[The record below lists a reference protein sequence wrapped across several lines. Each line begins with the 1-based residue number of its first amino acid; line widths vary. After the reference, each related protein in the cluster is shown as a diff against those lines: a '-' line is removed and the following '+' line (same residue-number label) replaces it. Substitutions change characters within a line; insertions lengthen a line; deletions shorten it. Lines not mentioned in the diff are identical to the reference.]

1 MNRKTLRYLPAIIY
15 ALLPALLWL
24 YSITANIVSLLA
36 SDRGTHMDS
45 PSIGIR
51 WFLASSTESI
61 SSLPWGEILLI
72 LAGASMIHT
81 SGLLSTIRR
90 AMHRQVRSR
99 RMRSALIT
107 AAVTLALTIALILP
121 ATIYPWNLLYSITGQ
136 LDGSPLAD
144 GWIMA
149 LFAVTAAITI
159 IFCIVAGTYRNIG
172 DIIKGA
178 SQLIATHAHSLV
190 ALMPA
195 ALFIS
200 MSGHLQY
207 PLFHH
212 PITQYIF
219 LALPFICDI
228 YTAEPQDG

>member
-1 MNRKTLRYLPAIIY
+1 MNRKTLRYLPVIIY
-15 ALLPALLWL
+15 TLLPALLWL
-24 YSITANIVSLLA
+24 YSITANMVSLLA
-36 SDRGTHMDS
+36 SDRGSHMNS

-72 LAGASMIHT
+72 LTGASMIHT
-81 SGLLSTIRR
+81 SGLFSAIRR
-90 AMHRQVRSR
+90 ALNRQVRSS

-107 AAVTLALTIALILP
+107 AAVTLALTIALIVP

-136 LDGSPLAD
+136 FNGSPLAD
-144 GWIMA
+144 GWLMA
-149 LFAVTAAITI
+149 LFAIIAAITI
-159 IFCIVAGTYRNIG
+159 IFGIVAGTYRNIA

-178 SQLIATHAHSLV
+178 SQLIATHAHSIV
-190 ALMPA
+190 ALLPA

-200 MSGHLQY
+200 MSDHLHY
-207 PLFHH
+207 PLFHY

-228 YTAEPQDG
+228 YTTEQQNG